1 MTDVKIAEGFSQLE
15 NFCKGFKSSYNPGRA
30 TLKIEALTAKK
41 LEGTNAINN
50 VIGAKT
56 DYDDSINQRK
66 QLFATLPK
74 AAASIMRVLEASGV
88 SAEKLADARGY
99 VKQMRGRSGSKK
111 MMMAESA
118 ATGVTGVTGATTAPA
133 APAGKP
139 RSKQQLAYVSKAD
152 WLAKL
157 ISTIASEPLYA
168 PNEENLQMSSVSAY
182 HQSLT
187 DSIKRVSEKQVAL
200 NNARIEKDH
209 ILYHDENSLCN
220 VGRAV
225 KKYVRGIYGP
235 QSEHYTQL
243 SKIRFVK
250 KGK

>member
-30 TLKIEALTAKK
+30 TLKIEALNAKK
-41 LEGTNAINN
+41 LEGTNAINKP
-50 VIGAKT
+50 IAAKT
-56 DYDDSINQRK
+56 DHDDSINQRK

-74 AAASIMRVLEASGV
+74 VAASIMRVLEASGV

-111 MMMAESA
+111 TVMAESPA
-118 ATGVTGVTGATTAPA
+118 TGATPAAA
-133 APAGKP
+133 APASKP
-139 RSKQQLAYVSKAD
+139 CSKQQLAYVSKAD

-157 ISTIASEPLYA
+157 ISAIATEPQYA
-168 PNEENLQMSSVSAY
+168 PNEENLQVSSVSAY

-200 NNARIEKDH
+200 NNARIEKNQ
-209 ILYHDENSLCN
+209 ILYYDENSLCN

-243 SKIRFVK
+243 SKIRFIK
-250 KGK
+250 KRK

>member
-15 NFCKGFKSSYNPGRA
+15 NFRKGFKSSYNPGRA

-41 LEGTNAINN
+41 LEGTNAINKL
-50 VIGAKT
+50 IAAKT
-56 DYDDSINQRK
+56 DHDDSINQRK

-74 AAASIMRVLEASGV
+74 VAASIMRVLEASGV

-111 MMMAESA
+111 MVMAESP
-118 ATGVTGVTGATTAPA
+118 ATGATGATGVTGATPAPA
-133 APAGKP
+133 APASKP

-157 ISTIASEPLYA
+157 ISAIATEPQYA
-168 PNEENLQMSSVSAY
+168 PNEENLQISSVSAY

-187 DSIKRVSEKQVAL
+187 DSIKRVSE
-200 NNARIEKDH
+200 
-209 ILYHDENSLCN
+209 
-220 VGRAV
+220 
-225 KKYVRGIYGP
+225 
-235 QSEHYTQL
+235 
-243 SKIRFVK
+243 SKWR
-250 KGK
+250 